1 MSELLAMLTGG
12 APPMSGDMI
21 RSTSKAKITPGDVAA
36 CMTAVDRHTYL
47 YALAK
52 FCLDTSGWNELKLHA
67 IHEAREFNWSVRGD
81 ESHVVEHLAMVALHD
96 SLAPAKCK
104 KCKGTGVSE
113 NAQGCQNCA
122 GTGNKKMTEYALSEL
137 LDVGRWRTKKI
148 WMTRFKLLCSQ
159 YQLREDAINGAIHKG
174 LRD

>member
-36 CMTAVDRHTYL
+36 CMTQVDRHSYL

-52 FCLDTSGWNELKLHA
+52 FCLDTSGWNELKRHA
-67 IHEAREFNWSVRGD
+67 IHEARQFNWTVRGD
-81 ESHVVEHLAMVALHD
+81 ESHVVEALAMVALHN
-96 SLAPAKCK
+96 SLAPNKCK
-104 KCKGTGVSE
+104 ICKGTGVVNQTEQCSK
-113 NAQGCQNCA
+113 CQ
-122 GTGNKKMTEYALSEL
+122 GTGNARMTDYLLSTL
-137 LDVGRWRTKKI
+137 INAGRWRTKKV
-148 WMTRFKLLCSQ
+148 WMLRYKLLCSQ
-159 YQLREDAINGAIHKG
+159 YQAREDEISVAIHRG